1 MDGRAS
7 VNYLESFTFQVL
19 PSAGG
24 HLALWVGSQRRDA
37 VSGVV
42 SLSGVPDIEGDN
54 IRVVTMYLPD
64 SGQWD
69 EDGRLRR
76 AVK

>member
-1 MDGRAS
+1 
-7 VNYLESFTFQVL
+7 
-19 PSAGG
+19 
-24 HLALWVGSQRRDA
+24 
-37 VSGVV
+37 VV